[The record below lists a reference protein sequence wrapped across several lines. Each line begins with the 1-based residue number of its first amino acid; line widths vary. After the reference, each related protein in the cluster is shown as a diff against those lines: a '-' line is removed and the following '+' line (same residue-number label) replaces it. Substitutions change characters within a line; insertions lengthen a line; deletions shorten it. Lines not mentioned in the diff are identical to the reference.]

1 MVRPVH
7 PVSEMST
14 ASSSSVS
21 GVRGSDD
28 VQLIEPASM
37 ELPRLT
43 RCVRRRQIDV
53 SSGRS
58 VRASSPAW
66 PSLVVRLV
74 IVLPFPRRPRGRHP
88 AGLPAQ

>member
-43 RCVRRRQIDV
+43 RCVRRCQIEV

-58 VRASSPAW
+58 RRASRPAW
-66 PSLVVRLV
+66 PSLVVMLV
-74 IVLPFPRRPRGRHP
+74 MSVSSRR
-88 AGLPAQ
+88 